1 MHARV
6 WRWNVGGDT
15 LSEAIE
21 QCVLGMF
28 GFVTFLISHS
38 RYMTDMEKVDVD
50 LEQTPIVVKARGHD
64 CLSLLY
70 DILNEFLC
78 SNSTMDYL
86 MRDVRVITELDG
98 KDFSSARLL
107 GFASLLPMTGRFGER
122 YNPAKHTQGTEVKA
136 ITYSNMQVHV
146 RDNITH
152 IYVILDIFPVCNK
165 HPNPAYC
172 ALDPV
177 SCSSGPSVCS
187 RCPRTAS
194 SPSPRFSVDPSS

>member
-1 MHARV
+1 
-6 WRWNVGGDT
+6 
-15 LSEAIE
+15 
-21 QCVLGMF
+21 
-28 GFVTFLISHS
+28 
-38 RYMTDMEKVDVD
+38 MTDMEKVDVD

-172 ALDPV
+172 ALDPA

>member
-1 MHARV
+1 MYVRFQ
-6 WRWNVGGDT
+6 RWTVGGDT

-28 GFVTFLISHS
+28 GFALSLAFHP
-38 RYMTDMEKVDVD
+38 RYMTDLEKVDVD

-107 GFASLLPMTGRFGER
+107 GFVFLLSVTLRFGER
-122 YNPAKHTQGTEVKA
+122 YNSSKHTQGTEIKA

-152 IYVILDIFPVCNK
+152 IYVILDIFAVCNK
-165 HPNPAYC
+165 HSNPAYSAQGC
-172 ALDPV
+172 V
-177 SCSSGPSVCS
+177 SCS
-187 RCPRTAS
+187 
-194 SPSPRFSVDPSS
+194 